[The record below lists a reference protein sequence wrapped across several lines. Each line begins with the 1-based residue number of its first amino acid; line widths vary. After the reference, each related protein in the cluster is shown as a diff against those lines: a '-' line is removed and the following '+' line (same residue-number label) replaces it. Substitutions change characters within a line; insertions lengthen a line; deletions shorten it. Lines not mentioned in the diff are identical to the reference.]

1 MLVQTIFL
9 YWIAY
14 AGYQGYINITFGLLA
29 GVVIIVF
36 GTMSFSFIQIY
47 DEETREEEKKLKRM
61 ELQVQREFVRFQ
73 ELEEKE
79 RMLDQ
84 IRHDFNNHLS
94 MVYYLSRE
102 GKMDQA
108 EQLLDEMEQTL
119 CDKGEDEASEKKT
132 VVETER
138 QTAEKVLVKFKG
150 LWIRQ
155 LFLVPAGQ
163 LLLLPAV
170 GQILAVHLKSWWLLA
185 DGIVFFLMVGTDG
198 LWLVLLFKQRRR
210 EKRNEQLL
218 ADIYEQQAQQSREK
232 ILQEGRQERK
242 ELQKDLLSCL
252 KDAKDKVE
260 LQKEPSALNN
270 VLREMQKRE
279 KSRYCDNELVN
290 MVLEE
295 KLRECRE
302 FQIPV
307 LVQVEVPK
315 VLEVKSSHLCS
326 VWTNL
331 LDNGIHACKS
341 LSPARRWMHIQSK
354 KQGDYLYIR
363 VSNSTSVDYGRRP
376 SAPGHGLGKQILAR
390 LAVQYQGE
398 YWTKVSDETYI
409 ATVVM
414 QIHRKS
420 KMTSNE

>member
-1 MLVQTIFL
+1 MCQ
-9 YWIAY
+9 
-14 AGYQGYINITFGLLA
+14 
-29 GVVIIVF
+29 
-36 GTMSFSFIQIY
+36 FS
-47 DEETREEEKKLKRM
+47 K
-61 ELQVQREFVRFQ
+61 
-73 ELEEKE
+73 
-79 RMLDQ
+79 
-84 IRHDFNNHLS
+84 
-94 MVYYLSRE
+94 
-102 GKMDQA
+102 
-108 EQLLDEMEQTL
+108 
-119 CDKGEDEASEKKT
+119 
-132 VVETER
+132 
-138 QTAEKVLVKFKG
+138 
-150 LWIRQ
+150 
-155 LFLVPAGQ
+155 
-163 LLLLPAV
+163 
-170 GQILAVHLKSWWLLA
+170 
-185 DGIVFFLMVGTDG
+185 
-198 LWLVLLFKQRRR
+198 RR

-242 ELQKDLLSCL
+242 ELQKHLLSCL

-420 KMTSNE
+420 KKTSNE